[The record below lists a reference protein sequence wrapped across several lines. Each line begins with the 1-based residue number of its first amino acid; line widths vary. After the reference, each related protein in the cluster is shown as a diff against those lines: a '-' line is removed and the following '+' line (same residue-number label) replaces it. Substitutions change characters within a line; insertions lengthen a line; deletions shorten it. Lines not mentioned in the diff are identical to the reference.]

1 MSQSNRKPDCS
12 NTGTDIAVAVP
23 AGTPTWITPELVER
37 TIKVWQPHYHDVI
50 TAEEAVTMI
59 QSVGRLFLA
68 LSSESTP

>member
-12 NTGTDIAVAVP
+12 NTGGDLAVAVP
-23 AGTPTWITPELVER
+23 AGTPAWITPELIDR
-37 TIKVWQPHYHDVI
+37 TIEVWQPYYEKVL
-50 TAEEAVTMI
+50 TPEEAVTMI